1 MTLHI
6 EDEGQGDPVVMAH
19 AGVTDRRIWDAA
31 VPALVAAGY
40 RVIRYDLPG
49 YGLSPR
55 PARPHSLVAD
65 ALDVLAAT
73 GVDSV
78 HWVGLSQG
86 GATGVDVALAQP
98 GRIRSLAL
106 IAPGMSGYDWPALPA
121 KDDRQAAWDRRDGA
135 GLALEILRLW
145 GPMSF
150 DTAGQL
156 RPDDPAAT
164 VVLDQADWFLQ
175 DENEIEEPAVE
186 PRLGEI
192 AIPTLIVLGDR
203 DVEPIADIGRRY
215 EQGIRGARLVT
226 LGPADHLLPL
236 RVPDQLNPLLLEHL
250 ASVRSRAS
258 A

>member
-1 MTLHI
+1 MVHI
-6 EDEGQGDPVVMAH
+6 EDVGQGDPVVLAH

-40 RVIRYDLPG
+40 RAIRYDLPG

-55 PARPHSLVAD
+55 PTRPRSLVAE

-86 GATGVDVALAQP
+86 GATGVDVALAHP

-106 IAPGMSGYDWPALPA
+106 IASGMSGYDWPDLPGR
-121 KDDRQAAWDRRDGA
+121 DGREAAWERRDGS

-150 DTAGQL
+150 DTAGRL
-156 RPDDPAAT
+156 RADDPAAA
-164 VVLDQADWFLQ
+164 VVLDQADTFLWDD
-175 DENEIEEPAVE
+175 DEVDEPAAE

-192 AIPTLIVLGDR
+192 AVPTVIVLGDR

-226 LGPADHLLPL
+226 LAPADHLLPL
-236 RVPDQLNPLLLEHL
+236 RVPDQLHPLLLEHF
-250 ASVRSRAS
+250 A
-258 A
+258 

>member
-6 EDEGQGDPVVMAH
+6 EDEGQGDPVVLAH

-40 RVIRYDLPG
+40 RAIRYDLPG
-49 YGLSPR
+49 YGRSPR
-55 PARPHSLVAD
+55 ATGPHSLVAD
-65 ALDVLAAT
+65 ALEVLAAT

-86 GATGVDVALAQP
+86 AATGVDVALAHP

-106 IAPGMSGYDWPALPA
+106 VAPGMSGYDWPPLPGNE
-121 KDDRQAAWDRRDGA
+121 DREAAWKRGDGY

-150 DTAGQL
+150 DAVGQL
-156 RPDDPAAT
+156 RADDPAAA
-164 VVLDQADWFLQ
+164 VVLDQADWFMGD
-175 DENEIEEPAVE
+175 DEEGEGEIEEPAAE

-192 AIPTLIVLGDR
+192 GVPTLIVLGDR
-203 DVEPIADIGRRY
+203 DVESIADIGRRY
-215 EQGIRGARLVT
+215 EHGIRGARLVT
-226 LGPADHLLPL
+226 LSPADHLLPL
-236 RVPDQLNPLLLEHL
+236 RVPDQLHPLLLEHL
-250 ASVRSRAS
+250 G
-258 A
+258 